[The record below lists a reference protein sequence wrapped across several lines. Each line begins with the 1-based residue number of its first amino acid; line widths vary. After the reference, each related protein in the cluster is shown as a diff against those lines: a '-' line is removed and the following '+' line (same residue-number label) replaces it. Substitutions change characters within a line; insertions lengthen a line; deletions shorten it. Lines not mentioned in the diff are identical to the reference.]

1 MTATARPL
9 RILVADDDPLQQ
21 QVIRMTLR
29 RLGHGGVVVPNGQ
42 QALRAL
48 QQHRFDVLL
57 LDASMPV
64 LDGLATLA
72 ALHVAEAT
80 GQPRTPVLML
90 TGHDTPED
98 EARFRQAGADGYLRK
113 PLDAEQL
120 ARELARVT
128 AGR

>member
-1 MTATARPL
+1 MTTARPL
-9 RILVADDDPLQQ
+9 RVLVADDDPLQQ

-29 RLGHGGVVVPNGQ
+29 RLGHGGVVVPDGQ

-72 ALHVAEAT
+72 ALRAAEAA

-98 EARFRQAGADGYLRK
+98 EAHSRQAGADGYLRK
-113 PLDAEQL
+113 PLDAGRL
-120 ARELARVT
+120 AQELARVC